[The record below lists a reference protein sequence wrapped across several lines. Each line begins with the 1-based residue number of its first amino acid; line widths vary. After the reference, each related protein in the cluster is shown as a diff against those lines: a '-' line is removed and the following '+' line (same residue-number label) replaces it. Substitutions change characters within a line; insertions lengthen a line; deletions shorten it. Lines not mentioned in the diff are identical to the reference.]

1 MEWLIAALVTL
12 GVNGIMNTIDAFEGK
27 EQDNAQIDAYTEE
40 IKRREA
46 EKTDKLSLMD
56 LEFTDKKETAE
67 KNAAR
72 SDAQSDLNELQS
84 AEDANRNINN
94 LGLQQIADA
103 YTWNQASQ
111 QIGSQKGDALSQAAA
126 SGARTSSMTGAIDM
140 ADQQAKGQLQ
150 LQEDLARADYDNTL
164 YSTLGALAQN
174 RFQIQA
180 NRTDAYDLR
189 RSFQEGGSNYN
200 IYQKQRKMQED
211 AYDWNIKDLTDA
223 KNDLSDNLN
232 TNFWKRIFGVQ
243 NMGTAIQMGQFAK
256 DFDFDF
262 AKLDTDTKF
271 KFNLKKGKSAD
282 NLGGY

>member
-72 SDAQSDLNELQS
+72 SDAQSDMNELQS
-84 AEDANRNINN
+84 EEDANRNINN

-103 YTWNQASQ
+103 YTWNMASQ

>member
-1 MEWLIAALVTL
+1 MDWLIAALVTL

-27 EQDNAQIDAYTEE
+27 ENDESQIDAYTEE

-103 YTWNQASQ
+103 YTWNMASQ

>member
-1 MEWLIAALVTL
+1 MDWLIAALVTL

-27 EQDNAQIDAYTEE
+27 ENDKSQIDAYTEE

-56 LEFTDKKETAE
+56 LEFTDRKDTAE

-94 LGLQQIADA
+94 LGLQQIADT

-111 QIGSQKGDALSQAAA
+111 QIGSQKGNALSQTAA

-243 NMGTAIQMGQFAK
+243 NMGTAIQMGQFVK
-256 DFDFDF
+256 DFDFPQF
-262 AKLDTDTKF
+262 DTDTKF
-271 KFNLKKGKSAD
+271 KFNLKKGRSAD

>member
-1 MEWLIAALVTL
+1 MEWLIVALVTL

-56 LEFTDKKETAE
+56 LEFTEKKETAE

-94 LGLQQIADA
+94 LGLQQIADT

-111 QIGSQKGDALSQAAA
+111 QIGSQKGNALSQTAA

-243 NMGTAIQMGQFAK
+243 NMGTAIQMGQFVK
-256 DFDFDF
+256 DFDFPQ
-262 AKLDTDTKF
+262 LDTDTKF
-271 KFNLKKGKSAD
+271 KFNLKKGRSAD